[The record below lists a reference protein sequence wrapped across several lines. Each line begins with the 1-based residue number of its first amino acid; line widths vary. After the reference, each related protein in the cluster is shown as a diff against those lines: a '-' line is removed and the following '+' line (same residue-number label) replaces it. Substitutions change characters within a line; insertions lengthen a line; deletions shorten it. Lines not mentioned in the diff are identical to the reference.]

1 MVETWT
7 PYAQAIFEIA
17 RDTGK
22 EEKYMSDLESLS
34 SIWQQEKDFVLALSH
49 PKIAKA
55 IKKTMAFESV

>member
-34 SIWQQEKDFVLALSH
+34 SIWQQEKILCLPYLIQRSQKRQKHGF
-49 PKIAKA
+49 
-55 IKKTMAFESV
+55 

>member
-34 SIWQQEKDFVLALSH
+34 SIWQ
-49 PKIAKA
+49 
-55 IKKTMAFESV
+55 